1 MPLNPPLNQMPVY
14 EVSEGTL
21 YLVPTPIG
29 NLSDITFRAIDVL
42 RAVSL
47 IAAEDTRNT
56 ARLLSAFEIRT
67 PMISCHEHN
76 EEKCAQAI
84 VRRIGLGEP
93 VALVTD
99 AGTPAISDPGF
110 RIVNAA
116 IEHGIPVVPLPGAS
130 AAVCA
135 LSASGLPS
143 DAFCFLGFAPKKR
156 HRRKDM
162 LQKLATRPETL
173 IFYESPRRITPFLKE
188 VFEIMGDRKVV
199 VAREMTKLH
208 EEFIRGRVS
217 KVIRELERR
226 ETVKGEITLLVAGSG
241 KKRAEMSEEV
251 VNAISEVLEKG
262 DMSHSDI
269 AKFISEKYDMPKNRI
284 YRIVMDIKH
293 SRSGTD

>member
-1 MPLNPPLNQMPVY
+1 MPVY